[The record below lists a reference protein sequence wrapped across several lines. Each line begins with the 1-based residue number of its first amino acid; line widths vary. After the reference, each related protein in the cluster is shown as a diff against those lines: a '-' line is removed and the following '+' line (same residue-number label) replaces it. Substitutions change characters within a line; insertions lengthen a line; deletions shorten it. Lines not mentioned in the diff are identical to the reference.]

1 MATVRSPLGAL
12 QRIPID
18 INGQPTLPGPTIGP
32 SDQLEFFNGSPFAVS
47 IQFVCA
53 NGPVFNN
60 IARIAPGGTS
70 SPQTPQKSQITTDY
84 MITDLNNG
92 VSQGPYS
99 VEVGINTQTVPAPL
113 LVPVNAGGPAPSE
126 ATVSIP
132 VNGWV
137 QFNLA
142 DGSYAVNWSPAG
154 VFPSGTFPQG
164 MTTPVQAKTGNQSQ
178 DASYTLDGPKGVT
191 GGGTVKIRS

>member
-1 MATVRSPLGAL
+1 MATVRAPLGAL

-18 INGQPTLPGPTIGP
+18 INGQPTLPGLTISP
-32 SDQLEFFNGSPFAVS
+32 SDQLEFFNGSPFPVS

-60 IARIAPGGTS
+60 IARISSGATS

-84 MITDLNNG
+84 MITDLNTG

-99 VEVGINTQTVPAPL
+99 VEVGINTLIVPAPML
-113 LVPVNAGGPAPSE
+113 IPVSAGVPAPSE

-132 VNGWV
+132 LNGWV

-142 DGSYAVNWSPAG
+142 DGAYTIDWTPAG
-154 VFPSGTFPQG
+154 VFPSGPFPQG
-164 MTTPVQAKTGNQSQ
+164 MTTPAKAQTGNQIL
-178 DASYTLDGPKGVT
+178 DASYTLDGPRGVT